1 MIPQSSFMVLAE
13 IDPGRETELRELLAS
28 MNDAPGHAN
37 PENALVPFA
46 RFQTLH
52 VARFLIVDDKTTGDV
67 ASYGLAP
74 EQYPLYLAFLGDVD
88 GEPNA
93 FLAAAARDA
102 GNGLRTI
109 FSCCKDFSAGTDLL
123 RWMKKH
129 NTRSAA
135 NYVNWRGRTVQQAR
149 EEAILHDAI
158 QNYVETNAAVCGM
171 PAREAHATVR
181 RHIAAEQSAGR
192 ITLSPEPPTPLGWK
206 IADVAHLV
214 GVPAIVLLAL
224 PVLVPVAL
232 LGLLRLRMLEKT
244 DAELC
249 GRVDQAHTDA
259 LANIEDHD
267 VSNQFT
273 AMGSLKPGLVR
284 RWSSAAVFFVIDYAA
299 RHVFNR
305 GGLARVR
312 TIHFARWVFIDGGKR
327 AMFMSNYD
335 GSLEAYMDDFINKVG
350 FGLNLAFTAGI
361 GYPRTKWLAFD
372 GCEDERK
379 FKEYLRRHQVPTQVW
394 YKAYPGLTAVDL
406 ERNGRLR
413 KGVDSPMLSD
423 QAAREWAAL
432 L

>member
-1 MIPQSSFMVLAE
+1 M
-13 IDPGRETELRELLAS
+13 T
-28 MNDAPGHAN
+28 PGHAN

-67 ASYGLAP
+67 TSYGLAP

-93 FLAAAARDA
+93 SLPPRRALRKWASYDLFLLQ
-102 GNGLRTI
+102 GLQRPDGPAELDEETQHT
-109 FSCCKDFSAGTDLL
+109 F
-123 RWMKKH
+123 
-129 NTRSAA
+129 AA

-284 RWSSAAVFFVIDYAA
+284 RWSAAAVFFAIDYAA

-327 AMFMSNYD
+327 AMFVSNYD

-350 FGLNLAFTAGI
+350 FGLNLAFNAGI

-413 KGVDSPMLSD
+413 QGLDSLMLTG

>member
-1 MIPQSSFMVLAE
+1 MVLAP

-28 MNDAPGHAN
+28 MNDAPGQAN

-46 RFQTLH
+46 RFQSLH

-67 ASYGLAP
+67 SIYGLVP
-74 EQYPLYLAFLGDVD
+74 PQYPLYLAFLGDID

-93 FLAAAARDA
+93 FFAAVARDA
-102 GNGLRTI
+102 GHGLRKI
-109 FSCCKDFSAGTDLL
+109 FSCCKDFSAETDLL
-123 RWMKKH
+123 WWMRTH

-149 EEAILHDAI
+149 EEAILHDAV
-158 QNYVETNAAVCGM
+158 QTYVATNAAVCGM
-171 PAREAHATVR
+171 PAREAHAAVR
-181 RHIAAEQSAGR
+181 RHIAEEQSAGR
-192 ITLSPEPPTPLGWK
+192 ITLSPEPPTPVGWMF
-206 IADVAHLV
+206 ANVAHLI
-214 GVPAIVLLAL
+214 GVPVVVLLAS

-259 LANIEDHD
+259 LAAIEDHD

-273 AMGSLKPGLVR
+273 AMGSLKPGFVR
-284 RWSSAAVFFVIDYAA
+284 RWSAAAVFFAIDYAA

-335 GSLEAYMDDFINKVG
+335 GSLEAYMEDFINKVG
-350 FGLNLAFTAGI
+350 FGLNLAFNAGI
-361 GYPRTKWLAFD
+361 GYPRTRWLAFD

-413 KGVDSPMLSD
+413 RGVDSPMLTD